1 MVCLDHLAYLD
12 LKELLDL
19 KEMKDQQDLQVP
31 LVKLDQEENLDYLAS
46 LELMVCLARMEH
58 LAKLDLKGTKVLRV
72 ILVLWDFL
80 ALEESKEILVKE
92 ELWEQKETEAFPD
105 HLENKGR
112 KDHKVL
118 KAQKV
123 PLENLDQL
131 DHLERREKMDHQVLL
146 GIQEDQEIRV
156 TRELREEMVHL
167 E

>member
-1 MVCLDHLAYLD
+1 M
-12 LKELLDL
+12 
-19 KEMKDQQDLQVP
+19 VP

-58 LAKLDLKGTKVLRV
+58 LAKLDLKETKVLRV

-92 ELWEQKETEAFPD
+92 ELWEKKEKREKLVLKVRRVTWVQKETEAFLD
-105 HLENKGR
+105 HLESKVR
-112 KDHKVL
+112 RDHKVL

-123 PLENLDQL
+123 PLENLDLL